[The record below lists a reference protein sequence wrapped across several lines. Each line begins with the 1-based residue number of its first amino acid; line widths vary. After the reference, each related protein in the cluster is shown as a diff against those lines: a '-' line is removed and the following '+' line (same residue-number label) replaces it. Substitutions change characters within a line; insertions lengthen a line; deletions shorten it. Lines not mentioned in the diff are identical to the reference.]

1 VEVVAPFGLFGPRR
15 VRHIAGALVV
25 VFQFVLILSGNL
37 SFLNWLTIVVALS
50 AFDDLLFERLTPGR
64 LGDRVRARLAALG
77 DGSPPSRRRSVTLR
91 ILVGVVAFLSVF
103 PVVNMLS
110 PEQAMNR
117 SFDPLQ
123 IVNTYGAFGSVER
136 ERHEVVLEGTWDDPL
151 SGDARWLEYEF
162 PCKPGDPGR
171 RPCVASPYHYRLDW
185 QMWFAGLSDAA
196 REPWIVKLVY
206 ELLRENRT
214 VTALLAKDPFRERP
228 PRYVRALLYRYRF
241 APRSAPVFWE
251 RDLLGEYLRP
261 LSKDDAE
268 LLSFLRRRGWL
279 SGL

>member
-1 VEVVAPFGLFGPRR
+1 
-15 VRHIAGALVV
+15 
-25 VFQFVLILSGNL
+25 
-37 SFLNWLTIVVALS
+37 
-50 AFDDLLFERLTPGR
+50 
-64 LGDRVRARLAALG
+64 
-77 DGSPPSRRRSVTLR
+77 
-91 ILVGVVAFLSVF
+91 
-103 PVVNMLS
+103 MLS

-151 SGDARWLEYEF
+151 SGDPHWLEYEF
-162 PCKPGDPGR
+162 PCKPGDPRR
-171 RPCVASPYHYRLDW
+171 RPCLASPYHYRLDW

-206 ELLRENRT
+206 ELLQENRA

-228 PRYVRALLYRYRF
+228 PRYVRALIYRYRF
-241 APRSAPVFWE
+241 APSSSAAFWE

-261 LSKDDAE
+261 LSKDDVE
-268 LLSFLRRRGWL
+268 LLSFLRRRRWL
-279 SGL
+279 SAL